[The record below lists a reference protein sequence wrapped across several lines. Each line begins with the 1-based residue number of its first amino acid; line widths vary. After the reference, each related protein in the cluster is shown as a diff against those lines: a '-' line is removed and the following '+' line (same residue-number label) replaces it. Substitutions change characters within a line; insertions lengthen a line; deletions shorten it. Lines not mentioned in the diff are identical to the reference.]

1 MHAAIYSRYRFKP
14 VMQETLSIGEL
25 ARRTGCQVVTIRYY
39 EQVGLLP
46 EPARTSGGHRA
57 YTPAHLRR
65 LDFIKRGRR
74 LGFPLAAISGL
85 LDLLED
91 REATCTDIDALAEQH
106 LTEVRAKIADLR
118 AIEAQLE
125 TSLATCRHETRAQ
138 CAVAGA
144 LASTG

>member
-1 MHAAIYSRYRFKP
+1 MH
-14 VMQETLSIGEL
+14 QTLSIGEL

-46 EPARTSGGHRA
+46 EPERTSGGHRA

-65 LDFIKRGRR
+65 LDFIKRGRS
-74 LGFPLAAISGL
+74 LGFPLATIAGL

-91 REATCTDIDALAEQH
+91 RDATCSDIDALAEQH
-106 LTEVRAKIADLR
+106 LEEVRVKIADLR
-118 AIEAQLE
+118 AIEARLE
-125 TSLATCRHETRAQ
+125 ASLKRCGRATRAE

-144 LASTG
+144 LAAAE